1 MKTISDKIQLN
12 AKVVPEI
19 KQAVDS
25 VKATTRFSREE
36 IAEVAYAH
44 LFGSRDK
51 LIQAK
56 REKIVLAFGQAG
68 ISLPFEIGLAC

>member
-1 MKTISDKIQLN
+1 MKTMSEKIQLN

-19 KQAVDS
+19 KQAVDTI
-25 VKATTRFSREE
+25 KEKTRFSREE

-51 LIQAK
+51 TDSSQARENRDSIQPSWHK
-56 REKIVLAFGQAG
+56 
-68 ISLPFEIGLAC
+68 SPF